1 MDKHCMLVADTM
13 VEYNR
18 KRNVNKHIF
27 TMFIVI
33 DIFQELYHNV
43 FLDEGMFMYLS
54 H

>member
-1 MDKHCMLVADTM
+1 MLVADTM

-18 KRNVNKHIF
+18 KRNVNKDIF

-33 DIFQELYHNV
+33 DIFQELYRNV